1 MTPRFRRLV
10 TLFVLFGMIGALI
23 ISSLANFAN

>member
-10 TLFVLFGMIGALI
+10 TLFVLFGMIAALL
-23 ISSLANFAN
+23 ISSLSNLAG